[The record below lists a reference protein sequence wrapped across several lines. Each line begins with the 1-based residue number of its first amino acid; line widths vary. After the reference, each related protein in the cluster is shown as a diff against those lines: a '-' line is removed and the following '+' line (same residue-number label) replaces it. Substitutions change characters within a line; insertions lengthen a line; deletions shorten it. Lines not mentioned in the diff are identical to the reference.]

1 MRAVGAFRYSHWW
14 LDRCVLYVGRM
25 TEAKGVP
32 LIVEAW
38 LRMAGKLGRACPA
51 LWLVGGLPEE
61 IEAVRRAVGIETLQ
75 EFENEGRIRWWG
87 YLDFAGISTLLLKAY
102 VLVTHSLYEPG
113 GRVVLEAMSQ
123 GIPVIATPHGFAADL
138 IVDWHTGFLVD
149 HGDVDALMNRM
160 QHFALQPLLRHAMG
174 RVAQRT
180 ALAALNRWNFMTV
193 HLNAY
198 EQALE
203 GRRGVRS
210 EIATQPWAI
219 NRKRPQ
225 GFGGVYPFESEDIRL
240 PQVLSFFEKACG
252 RPEQEP
258 VELEVNS
265 GRSRLWVASRGTNS
279 FVIKHAFSTYR
290 RRPMWDLGFGGS
302 VAEIQRARVSNE
314 VLSAT
319 CAGVAPILAS
329 DLHSGLLLRRW
340 VNPVKIEASAL
351 DTYAAVLIAF
361 HKSRPPG
368 LDFQYF
374 QNSLHRNW
382 REMGDDDVVA
392 EVDAMQKLWHSDRYY
407 WHPWQPMSLRLG
419 WRWVDIGLRKEWVSL
434 PLNVREEV
442 IAHLPIETGVAD
454 DEASGV
460 SFGVCH
466 GDCEPD
472 NFGRNDTGE
481 LVLIDGER
489 FHPGYFGSDWATLLL
504 RLLNSG
510 TEPNAIDEVITHAS
524 NLVRPVLYSRNLL
537 LSWLKLSIV
546 MDLCRSHALMNT
558 EAVATAVLRWHQL
571 SSLHA

>member
-25 TEAKGVP
+25 TEAKGVT

-38 LRMAGKLGRACPA
+38 LRLAEKLGRACPG

-61 IEAVRRAVGIETLQ
+61 IEAVRRAVGVEALQ

-87 YLDFAGISTLLLKAY
+87 YLDVAGISTMLLKAY
-102 VLVTHSLYEPG
+102 VLVTHSVYEPG

-123 GIPVIATPHGFAADL
+123 GIPVIATRHGFAADL

-149 HGDVDALMNRM
+149 HADVDGLLSRM

-174 RVAQRT
+174 REAQRQ
-180 ALAALNRWNFMTV
+180 ALAALNGWNFMTA

-198 EQALE
+198 QQAVE
-203 GRRGVRS
+203 GRRGVCA
-210 EIATQPWAI
+210 EIATQSLTN

-225 GFGGVYPFESEDIRL
+225 GFCGVYPFESEEIGL
-240 PQVLSFFEKACG
+240 PEVSSFFAKACG
-252 RPEQEP
+252 TPEREP
-258 VELEVNS
+258 VELGVDS
-265 GRSRLWVASRGTNS
+265 GRSRLWLAGRSTNS

-290 RRPMWDLGFGGS
+290 RRPMWDMGFGGS
-302 VAEIQRARVSNE
+302 VAETQRARVSNE

-329 DLHSGLLLRRW
+329 DPQTGLLLREW
-340 VNPVKIEASAL
+340 VSPVKLEAATL
-351 DTYAAVLIAF
+351 DTLAAVLVAF

-368 LDFQYF
+368 LDLQYF
-374 QNSLHRNW
+374 QNSLNRNW
-382 REMGDDDVVA
+382 REMQDDDVVA
-392 EVDAMQKLWHSDRYY
+392 EVDAMQELWHSDGYY
-407 WHPWQPMSLRLG
+407 CHPWQPMSLRLG
-419 WRWVDIGLRKEWVSL
+419 WRWVDIGLRKEWLSL
-434 PLNVREEV
+434 PDCVRKEV
-442 IAHLPIETGVAD
+442 VAHLNIEIAVAD
-454 DEASGV
+454 EEASV
-460 SFGVCH
+460 ASFGVCH

-472 NFGRNDTGE
+472 NFGRNDAGE

-504 RLLNSG
+504 RLINDA
-510 TEPNAIDEVITHAS
+510 TETAAIDEVITRAS
-524 NLVRPVLYSRNLL
+524 TVVRPVLDSRSLL

-558 EAVATAVLRWHQL
+558 EAVTRGVLRWQQL
-571 SSLHA
+571 SSLSD